1 MGILIYRTA
10 SGAGRLWSGVMM
22 TAKSKNKAPK
32 LLPCPFCG
40 GKGDIIKSGT
50 ARSARKYHVCCDNER
65 CMLFVGGRWYDTAE
79 EAAEKWNARV
89 YAAGGVRRI

>member
-1 MGILIYRTA
+1 M
-10 SGAGRLWSGVMM
+10 AGH
-22 TAKSKNKAPK
+22 KSKVAK

-50 ARSARKYHVCCDNER
+50 ARSARKYHVCCGNEN
-65 CMLFVGGRWYDTAE
+65 CMLFVGGRWYETAE

-89 YAAGGVRRI
+89 YAAGGARRI